1 MPQVSFDEL
10 TTQVSFGSHLA
21 SFPTDTV
28 PALAAH
34 PQQAALIFTAKQRSF
49 DKPLIL
55 MVATVTDIWD
65 YVDGTEAERYQ
76 WELIVNQH
84 LPGALTLVLP
94 ASDRVPAIMRSQNR
108 STIGIRVPNH
118 AIAQAILAQTGAL
131 ATTSANLSGQPPLQA
146 MTDIEAQFPTVLTL
160 SPDAIQ
166 QIAGMQPPIVSGSP
180 SSSSPSSSSPSS
192 NIPSSSIPSSGI
204 PSTVI
209 RWHGTGWE
217 ILRQGAVDLHS
228 SNYKD

>member
-55 MVATVTDIWD
+55 MAATVTDIWD
-65 YVDGTEAERYQ
+65 YVEGTEAERYQ
-76 WELIVNQH
+76 WELVVNQH

-94 ASDRVPAIMRSQNR
+94 ASDRVPAIMRSQNP

-118 AIAQAILAQTGAL
+118 AIAQAILAKTGAL
-131 ATTSANLSGQPPLQA
+131 ATTSANLSGQPPLQI

-160 SPDAIQ
+160 SPGAIQ
-166 QIAGMQPPIVSGSP
+166 QIAGMPPIVSG
-180 SSSSPSSSSPSS
+180 
-192 NIPSSSIPSSGI
+192 IPSSDIPSSGI

-217 ILRQGAVDLHS
+217 ILRQGAIDLHGRS
-228 SNYKD
+228 YKD